1 MTLEEYTAA
10 IRSIASND
18 GIVTRGNLLVSTIVA
33 TRVREWAHA
42 VGHLGPRT
50 KSRAKRVVNTT
61 RPDC

>member
-18 GIVTRGNLLVSTIVA
+18 GIIETHETSLVSTIVA

-42 VGHLGPRT
+42 IRRLGPRT
-50 KSRAKRVVNTT
+50 KSRAKRDVNDTA
-61 RPDC
+61 